1 MVPGFSIPCR
11 FDWRLNLALFFLLT
25 VKLNSWCC
33 SRFDGQPLYV
43 AWIFLALALLLGMQV
58 LMKVLLTV
66 TNLFT
71 HTTKNSDDSGVPP
84 SRTPS
89 PLS

>member
-1 MVPGFSIPCR
+1 VLRNRRHVCKLGFL
-11 FDWRLNLALFFLLT
+11 LNLALFILLT
-25 VKLNSWCC
+25 IKLNSWCC

-43 AWIFLALALLLGMQV
+43 TWIFLSLALLLGMQV
-58 LMKVLLTV
+58 LLKVSLSV